1 MDAVVSVAT
10 SPWELL
16 AQLASFGHAAEPP
29 RSAAAALQRVADL
42 LQRALSC
49 PWGVIVTV
57 DQHGASEAIGWGLSA
72 AEQREL
78 LARNGQYVRRRAARF
93 DLPTGAAQPE
103 YLLLAKSEAGTIDS
117 ALGAALAAQIALLV
131 ELARRRATERLASAI
146 QQLARAANGH
156 APLAELLDLVLAQ
169 AAAVAPYARASL
181 LLSGEDFGRAD
192 DALALAASHARGDA
206 PPPPPNPDAYR
217 AALSNPSPAIVTDAS
232 GALLAPLLAPEGPL
246 GLLLVQ
252 PNADSP
258 FRPAER
264 EALAELAAQAAHS
277 LASLRRYNQQQQRAR
292 ELFVLF
298 ENSQVISTTDQLAA
312 MLHRVVENIAIAL
325 GADCSAVALL
335 DVDDPNT
342 LQVVA
347 TYGFDGDGD
356 PIGATYALPDEP
368 ELHALLASDAPQ
380 AIDDIAERYASGEEA
395 DNPTLVVLHTL
406 GLRSGVLLP
415 LRVKERAL
423 GLLGVGY
430 NEARHAFSRS
440 EINLAATLTNQL
452 ATAVANAQFAAA
464 EQRRAAELELLQSTS
479 QQLSADLSIEETL
492 QAIVAGVY
500 KLASPASME
509 ITLFNAPDGRFDSVR
524 SLNGSPP
531 VPFRTYHAD
540 EGLTGWLARHH
551 RALRLA
557 DVTQYTPEPLVA
569 ETIAGGQAVRSYLGV
584 PLQVGDE
591 LVGTLELVSPR
602 PNSFVATDER
612 LLTILAGQAARAIR
626 NAQRYE
632 AADEHLRER
641 IQQLTALQRVSS
653 QLTIMVML
661 ADILAFVLQ
670 QARKATSASHGYI
683 VFDNAKAPAS
693 WKHGSGYTVI
703 AVDGYDAEARDA
715 LVDLPLDVRA
725 ATTLA
730 ALQSGEPGL
739 SSNLGDEERAAIA
752 CPARSALAV
761 PIFYEA
767 EVVGTISL
775 FSTHTRGFDH
785 DALQFVRAMAD
796 QSSLAIGNAQRYND
810 QVRLNELLQR
820 RATMLNNVLEIGAAL
835 RADRPIEE
843 MLEQVG
849 YSMIETTGFRIVIF
863 NLIDRDNP
871 QQLRV
876 VSAAGIP
883 LEELDRMRQGTF
895 PMELALRFIDP
906 RFRVGRSFFIP
917 EERMPEVVAGY
928 NIDPI
933 YYVRPLEAQLGN
945 EWHTADELFVPMYAT
960 DGSGL
965 LGLISVGDPIDRQRP
980 TARTVEPL
988 EIFAE
993 QAAIALENLFLVRSA
1008 RDQADQMTALYQVS
1022 AAVASTL
1029 DHDAM
1034 LERVFRQIVSYLGV
1048 PSICFI
1054 AAYDPEREMLA
1065 FQMVWKDGELQT
1077 ERPLV
1082 PKAGLSSW
1090 VIDQGQTLLVSDI
1103 EAERERLPV
1112 PVMFMNTSDDIRSW
1126 MGVPLRS
1133 QNRVNGVLSVQHV
1146 QPDHYNERDAAFLST
1161 LGNTLGIALG
1171 NVELFQERE
1180 RRIVELD
1187 TINRIGNI
1195 ISSTLNLEQML
1206 GQIYDCL
1213 ADFLPLDSF
1222 YAMIYRADR
1231 GEIVF
1236 SYTVDG
1242 GAQRLRAL
1250 AVSPEENSMSERIIQ
1265 TRQPLLFRNLAAER
1279 PADLRP
1285 MSFGDSERESASW
1298 LGVPLLVGEGE
1309 VVGVLSVQ
1317 SYTPGLYGERE
1328 RSFLSTV
1335 ASQIALGVQNARLF
1349 VDREQRIVEL
1359 DTINRIGG
1367 IVNATLNMEQM
1378 LPQVYDCL
1386 TSFLP
1391 VDAGY
1396 IYIYNAERNEITI
1409 RFDADEGQQTTLS
1422 EPFWPAP
1429 ASLTERIIK
1438 TRQSLLFRDL
1448 RHERAQQQITTVP
1461 IGNHAKR
1468 SASWLGVPLVVGDGK
1483 VVGVLS
1489 VQSYTPGLYGE
1500 RERAFLSTIA
1510 NQLAVGVQN
1519 AQLFGERDR
1528 QIVELDTLGRIG
1540 RVTSSALELRPI
1552 TEGLYP
1558 VLRQALGASNLSLA
1572 VADQRR
1578 DRVVVVTITQGG
1590 GLVEDELP
1598 LSDELMQSMLAGIV
1612 VQRNEPLAIADVREP
1627 PDDLAHVELPFDGQT
1642 PRPLAYLAAPLVAL
1656 DSRPIGALIVAAAQS
1671 DAFGE
1676 RERAFLRNVAAQVS
1690 LGVQNAT
1697 LYAQAQQQ
1705 VQQLALLNRVSSVAA
1720 STLALEEIYRAGIDA
1735 LSQALDVD
1743 HVALLMYDR
1752 PAGVAHAVAAYRAD
1766 EGEVR
1771 SSSALPPQSI
1781 VGSVTMRWLEA
1792 NQRVLV
1798 ATDALQDPRL
1808 QPYHAQLRRGGV
1820 QSLLLVPLIVGR
1832 EMIGVA
1838 TLSGVGRALRFAEQQ
1853 LELCQTIANQTAT
1866 AIKNVRLFQETQAN
1880 TVAIQHKVEELSTL
1894 LDAARILSSSL
1905 QPNEVLGRLMDL
1917 VSRQLNVSTVAL
1929 WTIGSNN
1936 VMTPAAME
1944 GIPQEVARTL
1954 EVPVGQGMTGVV
1966 AASEQ
1971 PLIVVDVNEEG
1982 ASLYPSFNRDNR
1994 LTSFM
1999 GVPVIYR
2006 ERTIGVLSVMTIERR
2021 AFSDDE
2027 MLLLVGLADQAAIAL
2042 ENARLFEQREQRI
2055 AELTTLNHISGAM
2068 NATLS
2073 QDELLVALHAGIA
2086 EVIDASHSFIGLY
2099 DGMSAQLS
2107 FPVARV
2113 EGRDITDLPPQIV
2126 SDPSS
2131 LVARVVLEMRPLLL
2145 GSANEIA
2152 QLTGVAPDDAA
2163 PLASFLGVPIVQ
2175 GVDVLGM
2182 IAVQSAQPFAFDADD
2197 ERFLTTVAS
2206 QASTAIA
2213 RARLFGER
2221 ERRLGEVTALKDI
2234 GSAMVA
2240 TLDLEPMLEHL
2251 YRELGRVV
2259 DVSTA
2264 LIGLYDAERDTLS
2277 YPVCYDE
2284 GQRVFFAAEPLG
2296 QGVSGWVIRNQAPL
2310 LLNNQAQG
2318 NEMGLDLANLER
2330 AGAPG
2335 REEESFLAVPIISG
2349 DTVLGLISIQSYQ
2362 QYAFDSDDLRFV
2374 TTAANQAA
2382 VAISNARLFTERER
2396 RIEELA
2402 TFNEIGQALSATVS
2416 YEELP
2421 ELIYRQTSR
2430 LLDSTNF
2437 YMALIDERRREVFFP
2452 LYIERGQRLEV
2463 EPLRE
2468 SDSSLT
2474 AYVVRTR
2481 ETLLLQGADLPAQLA
2496 RIGAE
2501 PQGEISRSWLG
2512 VPMINADRVVGVIGI
2527 QDFERDTA
2535 YSADDVRLLST
2546 IASWAGTAIANARL
2560 IQAEL
2565 NRRRLADTLR
2575 DVAQSFTSTLA
2586 LDEIQT
2592 LILNQLARVV
2602 PYHTA
2607 AVLLR
2612 DENVLRVTAAWGY
2625 GSETVGRETV
2635 IDENPLF
2642 RDMAASRQ
2650 PVSINDVQTML
2661 PNLGVPGNVLL
2672 NGAEHLL
2679 GCWIGAPLLVDDELV
2694 GVLVVGSV
2702 TPDAYGAEETQIA
2715 FALASQASQAIQN
2728 ARYVEQ
2734 LADIASDLEG
2744 RVVQRTADLEEE
2756 KARLEAVHAI
2766 TLELTSTLDR
2776 QEILSKALDRV
2787 CSSLGASRGSVM
2799 LKDSEN
2805 GELMCRA
2812 VRFDSGEVR
2821 IVHLPITFGEGGGL
2835 AQWVLMHQEPA
2846 RIGDVRRDKRWVME
2860 PGRAEEVRSVVAVP
2874 LIANNEPLGVLS
2886 ISSPKL
2892 NFFNEP
2898 QVRLLSTIANQIA
2911 IAVNNAQLYT
2921 IITDY
2926 ASALG
2931 EQVERERESS
2941 SKTRAILQSV
2951 TEGVIVLDEDEQV
2964 VLFNPAAE
2972 QVLGIPALAV
2982 RDKSLAS
2989 LADQGDTINERK
3001 RAGLIYAGLRAGL
3014 DGVKQRRGIYSV
3026 PLELPEPSQTIAVN
3040 LARVVGNDGR
3050 TYGNVAVLRD
3060 ITREIESERT
3070 KREFVSK
3077 VSHELRTPLTPIKG
3091 YVDLLISGVL
3101 GQLNEAQSS
3110 SLGVVKTNANRL
3122 ADLINDI
3129 LDISKIEAQ
3138 GMIDLNVT
3146 RVQLGAVIADVVQ
3159 SLRLESE
3166 RKHMQVI
3173 VAVPEDLPE
3182 VAGDKKRLTQVFF
3195 NLYSNAVKYTFD
3207 GGTITVRAF
3216 RNPAGLLQVE
3226 VEDTGVGMSPEQQE
3240 KLFLPF
3246 YRADNPLRDEVGGT
3260 GLGLSIAKSLVEQHG
3275 GEMWVTSE
3283 QGVGSIFH
3291 FVLPVDQVQQP
3302 NPDGEAA

>member
-1 MDAVVSVAT
+1 
-10 SPWELL
+10 
-16 AQLASFGHAAEPP
+16 
-29 RSAAAALQRVADL
+29 
-42 LQRALSC
+42 
-49 PWGVIVTV
+49 
-57 DQHGASEAIGWGLSA
+57 
-72 AEQREL
+72 
-78 LARNGQYVRRRAARF
+78 
-93 DLPTGAAQPE
+93 
-103 YLLLAKSEAGTIDS
+103 
-117 ALGAALAAQIALLV
+117 
-131 ELARRRATERLASAI
+131 
-146 QQLARAANGH
+146 
-156 APLAELLDLVLAQ
+156 
-169 AAAVAPYARASL
+169 
-181 LLSGEDFGRAD
+181 
-192 DALALAASHARGDA
+192 
-206 PPPPPNPDAYR
+206 
-217 AALSNPSPAIVTDAS
+217 
-232 GALLAPLLAPEGPL
+232 
-246 GLLLVQ
+246 
-252 PNADSP
+252 
-258 FRPAER
+258 
-264 EALAELAAQAAHS
+264 
-277 LASLRRYNQQQQRAR
+277 RRYNQQQQRAR
-292 ELFVLF
+292 ELFVLY
-298 ENSQVISTTDQLAA
+298 ENSQVISTTGQFSA
-312 MLHRVVENIAIAL
+312 MLQRVLENIAIAL
-325 GADCSAVALL
+325 GADCSAVALI
-335 DVDDPNT
+335 DSDDPDA
-342 LQVVA
+342 LRVVA
-347 TYGFDGDGD
+347 SYGFDDHRD
-356 PIGATYALPDEP
+356 PIGGVYALATEP
-368 ELHALLASDAPQ
+368 ELHALLMAEAPQ
-380 AIDDIAERYASGEEA
+380 AVDDIEGRYQSGQEC
-395 DNPTLVVLHTL
+395 DNPALEILHAL
-406 GLRSGVLLP
+406 GLRSGLLLP

-430 NEARHAFSRS
+430 TQSRHTFSNG

-464 EQRRAAELELLQSTS
+464 EQRRAAELELLQATG
-479 QQLSADLSIEETL
+479 QQLNADLSLDETL
-492 QAIVAGVY
+492 QAIIASVHKFAPHAG
-500 KLASPASME
+500 LE
-509 ITLFNAPDGRFDSVR
+509 ITLYHAQEQRFDSVNSIGG
-524 SLNGSPP
+524 SLPA
-531 VPFRTYHAD
+531 PFHSYGAD
-540 EGLTGWLARHH
+540 EGLTGWLARHR
-551 RALRLA
+551 RALRLP
-557 DVTQYTPEPLVA
+557 DVTQYTPTPLVA
-569 ETIAGGQAVRSYLGV
+569 GTEMNGQLVRSYLGI
-584 PLQVGDE
+584 PLQVGDQ

-602 PNSFVATDER
+602 LNDFVATDER

-632 AADEHLRER
+632 EADEHLRQR
-641 IQQLTALQRVSS
+641 IQQLSALQRVSS
-653 QLTIMVML
+653 QLTIMVL
-661 ADILAFVLQ
+661 LSDILAFVLQ

-683 VFDNAKAPAS
+683 VFDSAKAPTGQ
-693 WKHGSGYTVI
+693 KQQGGYVVI
-703 AVDGYDAEARDA
+703 AVDGYDHATRDA
-715 LVDLPLDVRA
+715 LANGPLDTNA
-725 ATTLA
+725 STTLA
-730 ALQSGEPGL
+730 ALQRGEPELTDEL
-739 SSNLGDEERAAIA
+739 SAHERIAIA
-752 CPARSALAV
+752 CDARSALAV

-767 EVVGTISL
+767 EVVGAITL
-775 FSTHTRGFDH
+775 FSPHARGFDH
-785 DALQFVRAMAD
+785 DALKFVRAMAD
-796 QSSLAIGNAQRYND
+796 QSSLAIGNAQRYNE

-849 YSMIETTGFRIVIF
+849 YSIIETTGFRTVIF
-863 NLIDRDNP
+863 NLIDRSDP
-871 QQLRV
+871 QRLRA
-876 VSAAGIP
+876 VSGAGIP
-883 LEELDRMRQGTF
+883 LEDMERLRNGHF
-895 PMELALRFIDP
+895 PVELALRYLDP
-906 RFRVGRSFFIP
+906 RFRVGHSFFVPADQIAEVEAGFETAP
-917 EERMPEVVAGY
+917 ITYNPALGQRM
-928 NIDPI
+928 ID
-933 YYVRPLEAQLGN
+933 
-945 EWHTADELFVPMYAT
+945 EWQTGDELFIPMYST

-965 LGLISVGDPIDRQRP
+965 LGLISVDDPIDRLRP
-980 TARTVEPL
+980 TARSVEPL

-993 QAAIALENLFLVRSA
+993 QTAIAIENIYLVRSA
-1008 RDQADQMTALYQVS
+1008 SDQADQMTALYQVS
-1022 AAVASTL
+1022 SAVASTL

-1034 LERVFRQIVSYLGV
+1034 LERVYRQIASYLGV

-1054 AAYDPEREMLA
+1054 TAYDPEREMLS
-1065 FQMVWKDGELQT
+1065 FQMVWKDGELQP

-1090 VIDQGQTLLVSDI
+1090 VIDQGQTLLVNDL
-1103 EAERERLPV
+1103 EAEGDQLPV
-1112 PVMFMNTSDDIRSW
+1112 PVMFMNAGDNIRSW
-1126 MGVPLRS
+1126 VGVPLRS

-1146 QPDHYNERDAAFLST
+1146 EPARYSERDVGFLTT

-1171 NVELFQERE
+1171 NVALFQERE

-1187 TINRIGNI
+1187 TINRIGTI

-1213 ADFLPLDSF
+1213 ADFLPIDSF

-1231 GEIVF
+1231 GEVVF
-1236 SYTVDG
+1236 SFTVDTG
-1242 GAQRLRAL
+1242 VQQLH
-1250 AVSPEENSMSERIIQ
+1250 AVSMPPESGSMSERIIQ
-1265 TRQPLLFRNLAAER
+1265 TRQPLLFRNLAAEA
-1279 PADLRP
+1279 PPDLNP
-1285 MSFGDSERESASW
+1285 VSFGNDERQSASW

-1367 IVNATLNMEQM
+1367 IVNATLNLEQM
-1378 LPQVYDCL
+1378 LPQVYHCL
-1386 TSFLP
+1386 TGFLP

-1396 IYIYNAERNEITI
+1396 IYIYNAERNEISL
-1409 RFDADEGQQTTLS
+1409 RFEVDEGEQTITS
-1422 EPFWPAP
+1422 DSYWPAP

-1448 RHERAQQQITTVP
+1448 RHERGQQNITTLP
-1461 IGNHAKR
+1461 IGNPIKR
-1468 SASWLGVPLVVGDGK
+1468 SASWLGVPLLVGEGK
-1483 VVGVLS
+1483 VVGILS

-1500 RERAFLSTIA
+1500 RERAFLSTVA

-1528 QIVELDTLGRIG
+1528 QIVELDALGRIG

-1558 VLRQALGASNLSLA
+1558 VLRQALGASNLCLA
-1572 VADQRR
+1572 AYDPRR
-1578 DRVVVVTITQGG
+1578 DRVIVVTITQRD
-1590 GLVEDELP
+1590 GLGEKELP
-1598 LSDELMQSMLAGIV
+1598 LSDDLMRRMLAGTV
-1612 VQRNEPLAIADVREP
+1612 VLRNDLIAIADAREL
-1627 PDDLAHVELPFDGQT
+1627 PDDLADLELPFDDQT
-1642 PRPLAYLAAPLVAL
+1642 PRPLSYLAAPLLAL
-1656 DSRPIGALIVAAAQS
+1656 DNRPLGALIVAATQPE
-1671 DAFGE
+1671 AFGE
-1676 RERAFLRNVAAQVS
+1676 RERAFLGNVAAQVS
-1690 LGVQNAT
+1690 LGVQNAS
-1697 LYAQAQQQ
+1697 LYAQAQEQ
-1705 VQQLALLNRVSSVAA
+1705 VQQLGLLNRVSSAAA

-1735 LSQALDVD
+1735 LSQSVDVD
-1743 HVALLMYDR
+1743 HVMLLMYDR
-1752 PAGVAHAVAAYRAD
+1752 PAGLARAVATHRTG
-1766 EGEVR
+1766 EPEVR
-1771 SSSALPPQSI
+1771 LTSSLPPQPI
-1781 VGSVTMRWLEA
+1781 VGTGTMQWLEA
-1792 NQRVLV
+1792 NQRALV
-1798 ATDALQDPRL
+1798 ATDALGDPRL
-1808 QPYHAQLRRGGV
+1808 APYHELLKRGGV

-1838 TLSGVGRALRFAEQQ
+1838 ALSSIGRALHFAEQQ
-1853 LELCQTIANQTAT
+1853 VELCQTIANQTAT
-1866 AIKNVRLFQETQAN
+1866 AIENVRLFQETQSNA
-1880 TVAIQHKVEELSTL
+1880 TAIQHKVEELSTL

-1905 QPNEVLGRLMDL
+1905 RPEEVLGRLMDL

-1944 GIPQEVARTL
+1944 GIAVDVARTL
-1954 EVPVGQGMTGVV
+1954 QVPVGQGLTGMV

-1971 PLIVVDVNEEG
+1971 PLIVVDVNEQG
-1982 ASLYPSFNRDNR
+1982 GSLYPDFNRNNS

-2021 AFSDDE
+2021 EFSDDE

-2042 ENARLFEQREQRI
+2042 ENANLFAQREKRI
-2055 AELTTLNHISGAM
+2055 AELTTLNRISGAM
-2068 NATLS
+2068 NATLNQS
-2073 QDELLVALHAGIA
+2073 ELLHALHAGIA
-2086 EVIDASHSFIGLY
+2086 EVLDASHSYIGLY
-2099 DGMSAQLS
+2099 DGMAEQLS

-2113 EGRDITDLPPQIV
+2113 DGRDVTDQPVEIV

-2145 GSANEIA
+2145 STTAEIA
-2152 QLTGVAPDDAA
+2152 QLTATPAGAP

-2175 GVDVLGM
+2175 GVDVLGI
-2182 IAVQSAQPFAFDADD
+2182 IAVQSVRPFAFDADD

-2206 QASTAIA
+2206 QAATAIA

-2234 GSAMVA
+2234 GSAMAA

-2264 LIGLYDAERDTLS
+2264 LIGLYDAARDTLA

-2284 GQRVFFAAEPLG
+2284 GERVFFPPAPVG

-2318 NEMGLDLANLER
+2318 FGMGLDFDSIER
-2330 AGAPG
+2330 AGAPD

-2349 DTVLGLISIQSYQ
+2349 DTVLGLISIQSYD

-2402 TFNEIGQALSATVS
+2402 TFNEIGQALSASVS
-2416 YEELP
+2416 YEDLP

-2437 YMALIDERRREVFFP
+2437 YMALIDERRNEVFFP
-2452 LYIERGQRLEV
+2452 LYIERGRRMVV
-2463 EPLRE
+2463 EPLR
-2468 SDSSLT
+2468 DGDSLT
-2474 AYVVRTR
+2474 AYVIRRR
-2481 ETLLLQGADLPAQLA
+2481 EPLLLQGADLPAQFA
-2496 RIGAE
+2496 RIGAVPE
-2501 PQGEISRSWLG
+2501 GEVSRSWLG

-2527 QDFERDTA
+2527 QDYERDTA

-2565 NRRRLADTLR
+2565 NRRQLADTLR

-2592 LILNQLARVV
+2592 LILDQLARVV
-2602 PYHTA
+2602 PYHSA

-2612 DENVLRVTAAWGY
+2612 DESVLRVTAVRGY
-2625 GSETVGRETV
+2625 SNETVDRVTE
-2635 IDENPLF
+2635 IEANPLF
-2642 RDMAASRQ
+2642 KTMVARRQ
-2650 PVSINDVQTML
+2650 PVTVDDMEAML
-2661 PNLGVPGNVLL
+2661 PNLGVPGSVRLDGVERPL
-2672 NGAEHLL
+2672 Y
-2679 GCWIGAPLLVDDELV
+2679 CWIGAPLLVDDELV

-2734 LADIASDLEG
+2734 LADIASDLER
-2744 RVVQRTADLEEE
+2744 RVAERTADLEDE
-2756 KARLEAVHAI
+2756 KSRLEAVHAI
-2766 TLELTSTLDR
+2766 TLELTSTLDT

-2787 CSSLGASRGSVM
+2787 CVSMGASRGSVM
-2799 LKDSEN
+2799 LKASEN
-2805 GELMCRA
+2805 GELVCRA
-2812 VRFDSGEVR
+2812 VRFDSGAVE
-2821 IVHLPITFGEGGGL
+2821 IVHVPINFGNGGGL
-2835 AQWVLMHQEPA
+2835 AQWVLLNQEAA
-2846 RIGDVRRDKRWVME
+2846 RIADVRRDKRWVVE
-2860 PGRAEEVRSVVAVP
+2860 PGRADEVRSVAAVP

-2886 ISSPKL
+2886 ISSPKI
-2892 NFFNEP
+2892 NFFSEP
-2898 QVRLLSTIANQIA
+2898 QVRLLATIANQIA

-2931 EQVERERESS
+2931 EQVEKERESS

-2951 TEGVIVLDEDEQV
+2951 TEGVIVLDEDEQI

-2972 QVLGIPALAV
+2972 QVLGISALAV
-2982 RDKSLAS
+2982 RDKSLAT
-2989 LADQGDTINERK
+2989 LASQGETFSERK
-3001 RAGLIYAGLRAGL
+3001 RAALIYAGLRVGL
-3014 DGVKQRRGIYSV
+3014 DGVKQRKGIYSV
-3026 PLELPEPSQTIAVN
+3026 PLELPEPAQTIAVN

-3050 TYGNVAVLRD
+3050 TYGDVAVLRD

-3101 GQLNEAQSS
+3101 GHLNEAQSN
-3110 SLGVVKTNANRL
+3110 SLTVVKTNANRL

-3138 GMIDLNVT
+3138 GTIDLNVAQV
-3146 RVQLGAVIADVVQ
+3146 RLGAVIADVVQ
-3159 SLRLESE
+3159 SLRLEIE
-3166 RKHMQVI
+3166 RKHMHVT
-3173 VAVPEDLPE
+3173 VEVPDDLPE
-3182 VAGDKKRLTQVFF
+3182 VLGDKKRLTQVVF
-3195 NLYSNAVKYTFD
+3195 NLYSNAVKYTFE
-3207 GGTITVRAF
+3207 GGSIWVRAF

-3260 GLGLSIAKSLVEQHG
+3260 GLGLSIAKSLVEQHS

-3283 QGVGSIFH
+3283 QGTGSTFH
-3291 FVLPVDQVQQP
+3291 FVLPVEQESP
-3302 NPDGEAA
+3302 ASPDGEPA

>member
-16 AQLASFGHAAEPP
+16 AQLASYGHAAEPQQSV
-29 RSAAAALQRVADL
+29 SALLRRVADL
-42 LQRALSC
+42 LARALPC

-57 DQHGASEAIGWGLSA
+57 DRNGATEATGWGLDE

-93 DLPTGAAQPE
+93 DLPTGTAQPE
-103 YLLLAKSEAGTIDS
+103 YMLLGKSDS
-117 ALGAALAAQIALLV
+117 GAADATLGAALAAQVALLV
-131 ELARRRATERLASAI
+131 DLARRRAAERLSSAI
-146 QQLARAANGH
+146 QQLARAASSH
-156 APLAELLDLVLAQ
+156 TPLPELLELVLAQ
-169 AAAVAPYARASL
+169 AAAVAPYANASL
-181 LLSGEDFGRAD
+181 LLTGEEFGRAD
-192 DALALAASHARGDA
+192 DGLSLAASHAPSGDA
-206 PPPPPNPDAYR
+206 PPPLDPAAYR
-217 AALSNPSPAIVTDAS
+217 GTLATASPVVFSDAG
-232 GALLAPLLAPEGPL
+232 GALVAPLLAPEGPL
-246 GLLLVQ
+246 GLLLVY
-252 PNADSP
+252 PLASTAFHAD
-258 FRPAER
+258 ER
-264 EALAELAAQAAHS
+264 EALAALAGQAAYS

-292 ELFVLF
+292 ELFVLY
-298 ENSQVISTTDQLAA
+298 ENSQVISTTDQLPL
-312 MLHRVVENIAIAL
+312 MLHRVLDNIAIAL
-325 GADCSAVALL
+325 GADCSAVGLL
-335 DVDDPNT
+335 DVEDTN
-342 LQVVA
+342 LFRVVA
-347 TYGFDGDGD
+347 SYGFESDSD

-368 ELHALLASDAPQ
+368 ELRDLLESDAPHTV
-380 AIDDIAERYASGEEA
+380 DDTQERYASEKETGNSA
-395 DNPTLVVLHTL
+395 LKLLHAI
-406 GLRSGVLLP
+406 GLRSGLVLP
-415 LRVKERAL
+415 LRVQDRTL

-430 NEARHAFSRS
+430 TDARHAFSHG

-492 QAIVAGVY
+492 QALVTGVY
-500 KLASPASME
+500 KLVTPAGME
-509 ITLFNAPDGRFDSVR
+509 VALFHAPDGTFHSVC
-524 SLNGSPP
+524 SLDGSSPI
-531 VPFRTYHAD
+531 PFRSYQPQ
-540 EGLTGWLARHH
+540 EGLTGWLARH
-551 RALRLA
+551 RRPLRLP
-557 DVTQYTPEPLVA
+557 DVTHYAPEPLVA
-569 ETIAGGQAVRSYLGV
+569 GTMVSGQPVRSYLGL

-602 PNSFVATDER
+602 LNDFSPTDER
-612 LLTILAGQAARAIR
+612 LLTILAGQAARALR
-626 NAQRYE
+626 NSQRYE

-641 IQQLTALQRVSS
+641 IQQLSALQRVSS
-653 QLTIMVML
+653 QLTIMVL
-661 ADILAFVLQ
+661 LSDILAFVLQ
-670 QARKATSASHGYI
+670 EARKATSASQGYI
-683 VFDNAKAPAS
+683 VFDGAKAPSS
-693 WKHGSGYTVI
+693 WKQRSGYAVI
-703 AVDGYDAEARDA
+703 AVDGYNADARA
-715 LVDLPLDVRA
+715 LLLDRPLNERA
-725 ATTLA
+725 ATTMSALA
-730 ALQSGEPGL
+730 KGEPEIADSL
-739 SSNLGDEERAAIA
+739 HADEREAIA
-752 CPARSALAV
+752 CEARSALAV

-767 EVVGTISL
+767 EVVGAITL
-775 FSTHTRGFDH
+775 FAPHARSFDH

-796 QSSLAIGNAQRYND
+796 QSSLAIGNAQRYNE

-835 RADRPIEE
+835 RADRPLAE

-849 YSMIETTGFRIVIF
+849 YSIIETTGFRTVIF
-863 NLIDRDNP
+863 NQVDSNDP
-871 QQLRV
+871 QRLRA
-876 VSAAGIP
+876 VSAAGMP
-883 LEELDRMRQGTF
+883 LEALHRLQEGYF
-895 PMELALRFIDP
+895 PVELALRYLDP
-906 RFRVGRSFFIP
+906 RFRIGHSFFITADQIAEVEAGFETAQISYTP
-917 EERMPEVVAGY
+917 DLGERTSG
-928 NIDPI
+928 
-933 YYVRPLEAQLGN
+933 
-945 EWHTADELFVPMYAT
+945 EWQRGDELFIPMYST

-965 LGLISVGDPIDRQRP
+965 LGLISVDDPIDRLRP
-980 TARTVEPL
+980 TARSVEPL

-993 QAAIALENLFLVRSA
+993 QTAIAIENVLLVDSA
-1008 RDQADQMTALYQVS
+1008 RKQADQMTALYQVS
-1022 AAVASTL
+1022 SAVASTL

-1054 AAYDPEREMLA
+1054 SAYDADRETLA
-1065 FQMVWKDGELQT
+1065 FQMVWRDGQLQS
-1077 ERPLV
+1077 ERPAV
-1082 PKAGLSSW
+1082 SKAGLSGW
-1090 VIDQGQTLLVSDI
+1090 VIDQGQTLLVSDL
-1103 EAERERLPV
+1103 EAERDRLPA
-1112 PVMFMNTSDDIRSW
+1112 PVMFMQAADNIRSW
-1126 MGVPLRS
+1126 VGVPLRS

-1146 QPDHYNERDAAFLST
+1146 EPARYSERDVAFLST

-1213 ADFLPLDSF
+1213 ADFLPLDAF

-1236 SYTVDG
+1236 SYTVDEG
-1242 GAQRLRAL
+1242 VQNLRSAAL
-1250 AVSPEENSMSERIIQ
+1250 PPERGSLSERIIQ
-1265 TRQPLLFRNLAAER
+1265 TRQPLLFRNLAAET
-1279 PADLRP
+1279 PADIVP
-1285 MSFGDSERESASW
+1285 VDFGDEERGSASW

-1317 SYTPGLYGERE
+1317 SYTPSLYGDRE

-1349 VDREQRIVEL
+1349 VDREQRIGEL
-1359 DTINRIGG
+1359 NTINRIGD

-1378 LPQVYDCL
+1378 LPQVYECL

-1396 IYIYNAERNEITI
+1396 IYIYNAERNEITM
-1409 RFDADEGQQTTLS
+1409 RFDADEGELAIIN

-1429 ASLTERIIK
+1429 ASLTEGIIK
-1438 TRQSLLFRDL
+1438 TRQSLLYRDL
-1448 RHERAQQQITTVP
+1448 RQERAQNNIVTVP
-1461 IGNHAKR
+1461 IGNTAKR
-1468 SASWLGVPLVVGDGK
+1468 SASWLGVPLLVGDGK

-1500 RERAFLSTIA
+1500 RERAFLSTVA

-1528 QIVELDTLGRIG
+1528 QIIELDTLGRIG
-1540 RVTSSALELRPI
+1540 RITSSALDLRPI

-1558 VLRQALGASNLSLA
+1558 VLRQSLGATNLCLA
-1572 VADQRR
+1572 VYDPHH
-1578 DRVVVVTITQGG
+1578 DRVMVVTITQAH
-1590 GLVEDELP
+1590 GLAESELAF
-1598 LSDELMQSMLAGIV
+1598 SEELRRRMLAGNV
-1612 VQRNEPLAIADVREP
+1612 ALRNDLIAIADAREL
-1627 PDDLAHVELPFDGQT
+1627 PDDLNGVELPFDDQT
-1642 PRPLAYLAAPLVAL
+1642 PRPLSYLAAPLMAL
-1656 DSRPIGALIVAAAQS
+1656 DNRPVGALIVAATQPE
-1671 DAFGE
+1671 AFGE
-1676 RERAFLRNVAAQVS
+1676 RERAFLGNVAAQVS

-1697 LYAQAQQQ
+1697 LYTQAQEQ
-1705 VQQLALLNRVSSVAA
+1705 VQQLGLLNRVSSAAA
-1720 STLALEEIYRAGIDA
+1720 STLALEEIYRAGTDA
-1735 LSQALDVD
+1735 LLEAIGVD
-1743 HVALLMYDR
+1743 YVTLLMYDR
-1752 PAGVAHAVAAYRAD
+1752 PAGVARVIAARGPRDA
-1766 EGEVR
+1766 EARIGED
-1771 SSSALPPQSI
+1771 APPQPI
-1781 VGSVTMRWLEA
+1781 VGSPTMRWLDTHGRA
-1792 NQRVLV
+1792 LV
-1798 ATDALQDPRL
+1798 APDALNDPRL
-1808 QPYHAQLRRGGV
+1808 QTYRPILERGDV
-1820 QSLLLVPLIVGR
+1820 RSMLVVPLIVGR
-1832 EMIGVA
+1832 EMIGA
-1838 TLSGVGRALRFAEQQ
+1838 AALSCLGRTLSFAEQKV
-1853 LELCQTIANQTAT
+1853 ELCQTIANQMAT
-1866 AIKNVRLFQETQAN
+1866 AIENVRLFQETQAN
-1880 TVAIQHKVEELSTL
+1880 AAAIQHKVEELSTL

-1905 QPNEVLGRLMDL
+1905 RPDEVLGRLMDL
-1917 VSRQLNVSTVAL
+1917 VSRQLNVNTVAL

-1944 GIPQEVARTL
+1944 GIPPEVARTL
-1954 EVPVGQGMTGVV
+1954 HVPVGQGMTGVV

-1971 PLIVVDVNEEG
+1971 PLIVVDVQEQG
-1982 ASLYPSFNRDNR
+1982 ASLYPSFNRDNQ

-2042 ENARLFEQREQRI
+2042 ENARLFEQQQQRI

-2068 NATLS
+2068 NATLN
-2073 QDELLVALHAGIA
+2073 QDELLKALHAGIA
-2086 EVIDASHSFIGLY
+2086 DVLGATHSFIGLY
-2099 DGMSAQLS
+2099 DGMSEQLS

-2113 EGRDITDLPPQIV
+2113 DGRDITDLPAEIV

-2145 GSANEIA
+2145 STAEEIA
-2152 QLTGVAPDDAA
+2152 KLTGVAAA
-2163 PLASFLGVPIVQ
+2163 PDSSLASFLGVPIVQ

-2197 ERFLTTVAS
+2197 ERFLATVAS
-2206 QASTAIA
+2206 QAATAIA

-2284 GQRVFFAAEPLG
+2284 GQRVFFAPEPLG

-2318 NEMGLDLANLER
+2318 DEMGLELASVER
-2330 AGAPG
+2330 IGAPSH
-2335 REEESFLAVPIISG
+2335 EEESFLAVPIISG
-2349 DTVLGLISIQSYQ
+2349 DAVLGLISIQSYD

-2402 TFNEIGQALSATVS
+2402 TFNEIGQALSATVG

-2437 YMALIDERRREVFFP
+2437 YMALLDERRSEVFFP
-2452 LYIERGQRLEV
+2452 LYIERGKRLQV
-2463 EPLRE
+2463 EPLHE
-2468 SDSSLT
+2468 NDASLT
-2474 AYVVRTR
+2474 AYVIRSR
-2481 ETLLLQGADLPAQLA
+2481 EALLLQGADLDAQMA
-2496 RIGAE
+2496 RIGAVPE
-2501 PQGEISRSWLG
+2501 GEVSRSWLG

-2527 QDFERDTA
+2527 QDYERDTA
-2535 YSADDVRLLST
+2535 YSPDDVRLLST

-2575 DVAQSFTSTLA
+2575 DVAQSFTTTLA
-2586 LDEIQT
+2586 LDEIQA
-2592 LILNQLARVV
+2592 LILDQLARVV
-2602 PYHTA
+2602 PYDTA

-2612 DENVLRVTAAWGY
+2612 DESVLRVSAVRGY
-2625 GSETVGRETV
+2625 GDEIVGRETV
-2635 IDENPLF
+2635 LEENPLF
-2642 RDMAASRQ
+2642 KDMAASRQ
-2650 PVSINDVQTML
+2650 PVPISDTQWSL
-2661 PNLGVPGNVLL
+2661 PNLGVPGNVRLDGVERLL
-2672 NGAEHLL
+2672 C
-2679 GCWIGAPLLVDDELV
+2679 CWIGAPLLVDDELV

-2702 TPDAYGAEETQIA
+2702 TQEAYSAEETQVA

-2744 RVVQRTADLEEE
+2744 RVAERTSALEDE

-2787 CSSLGASRGSVM
+2787 CAAVGASRGSVM

-2805 GELMCRA
+2805 GELVCRA
-2812 VRFDSGEVR
+2812 VRFDSGAVE
-2821 IVHLPITFGEGGGL
+2821 IVHTPISFGNGGGL
-2835 AQWVLMHQEPA
+2835 AQWVLLNQEPA
-2846 RIGDVRRDKRWVME
+2846 RIADVRRDKRWVQE
-2860 PGRAEEVRSVVAVP
+2860 QGRADEVRSVVTVP

-2886 ISSPKL
+2886 ISSPKV
-2892 NFFNEP
+2892 NYFSEP
-2898 QVRLLSTIANQIA
+2898 QVRLLATIANQIA

-2931 EQVERERESS
+2931 EQVEKERESS

-2951 TEGVIVLDEDEQV
+2951 TEGVIVLDEDEQI

-2972 QVLGIPALAV
+2972 QVLDIPALAV
-2982 RDKSLAS
+2982 RDKPLAT
-2989 LADQGDTINERK
+2989 LANQGASVDERK
-3001 RAGLIYAGLRAGL
+3001 RAALIYAGLRAGL
-3014 DGVKQRRGIYSV
+3014 DGVKQRKGIYSV
-3026 PLELPEPSQTIAVN
+3026 PLELPNPTQAIVVN

-3101 GQLNEAQSS
+3101 GQLNEGQSS
-3110 SLGVVKTNANRL
+3110 SLAVVKTNANRL

-3138 GMIDLNVT
+3138 GAIELNVAQ
-3146 RVQLGAVIADVVQ
+3146 VQFRSLIADVVQ
-3159 SLRLESE
+3159 SLRLESD
-3166 RKHMQVI
+3166 RKRMQVT
-3173 VAVPEDLPE
+3173 VAIPDDLPE
-3182 VAGDKKRLTQVFF
+3182 IMGDKKRLTQVIF
-3195 NLYSNAVKYTFD
+3195 NLYSNAIKYTFE
-3207 GGTITVRAF
+3207 GGSIQVRAF
-3216 RNPAGLLQVE
+3216 RTPGGLLQVE

-3283 QGVGSIFH
+3283 QGMGSIFH
-3291 FVLPVDQVQQP
+3291 FVLPVEQGTP
-3302 NPDGEAA
+3302 SPDGEAA